1 MKLLSR
7 LKTSLDEQSN
17 SKMILQWV
25 EECLIA
31 LGRQIAMDGLE
42 VKKLW

>member
-1 MKLLSR
+1 MKLLNR
-7 LKTSLDEQSN
+7 LKTSLDEQRN
-17 SKMILQWV
+17 SKMILEWV
-25 EECLIA
+25 EGCFNA